1 MKDTHTNWGTVIVS
15 GLMLAIAPCAWAQ
28 TDTATITGIVH
39 DSSAAAVPGAR
50 VVARNV
56 LTNIERATVTSG
68 EGTYSI
74 PLLNVG
80 TYQISAEKEGFKS
93 EVHSGIVLQ
102 VDQKA
107 RVDFT
112 LQVGETHE
120 IVTVASEARAIQ
132 TESTSLGSV
141 INNKQTVEL
150 PLNSRSYYDLTM
162 LTTNVAPPTGSLTAG
177 TSSAFSV
184 AGQNSQSNNFL
195 LNGID
200 NNNHNVN
207 SGGGFRPSID
217 AVQEFNIMTGIYS
230 AEFGRMSGGQIA
242 VTIKSGTNQ
251 LHASV
256 YEFLRNSDLDSRN
269 VFLRGPTPS
278 LKRNLFG
285 ATAGGP
291 IKRNKTFIFGA
302 YEGLRLNQATATVTT
317 VPTTAMV
324 SGNFSGLPVIKDPI
338 TKIPF
343 SNNTILPAQMST
355 VGAALAAYYP
365 APNLPNAAG
374 ALPSNNYS
382 VAPPS
387 FNNGDQFSIR
397 GDQYFSIKDSFS
409 LMANYFRNPNN
420 TGGVIQPFGSINR
433 NTAQQHGL
441 TETHIFSPSLVNEFR
456 MGFTRQTQGN
466 TQGDHNIDFVKQ
478 YNIPNVFDPSYD
490 PVCPAS
496 AGEHCNG
503 GVPATTVN
511 GYASLGGPTADP
523 QQSHIYTYQEVDN
536 LIWIKGS
543 QTMHFGIDVRR
554 GDTNWAQT
562 NQGRGAFIFSAPSNS
577 TTLPTSGNV
586 FADLLLGYPSQVQ
599 RNPIAQNY
607 YQRFWGLAP
616 YFQDDWKITPRLTLN
631 LGLRWEF
638 DTPVTHLNDSVS
650 NFDATTGKIFV
661 PCHDGYSCQT
671 WNMDWADLA
680 PRVGIAWQPF
690 GDSKTV
696 IRAGSGFFYNE
707 IGSVITFPMALNYPH
722 RLQQTFNS
730 SLAKPITLA
739 NPFPAIPSTSGPPP
753 SDGSITL
760 ASVNPDFK
768 TPVQQEWTFNIERQL
783 TGSTVFEIGYM
794 GSKGTHQYSQ
804 ININQPHPQP
814 AGTTTAQIQ
823 ALRPYPAFN
832 QIVYRQTGGNSNY
845 ESLEAKLEKRY
856 SHGVTATV
864 AYTWAKAIDEALPG
878 IQATVGGENF
888 PQDSYNF
895 AGSMRGLSQLDLRHR
910 IVGNVIAESPFGKGH
925 KWLSDGVL
933 GSILGGWQL
942 ANIVTVQSGRP
953 LFISMGNT
961 QISNTL
967 SPADRPNVVAG
978 CNPNDGPKTIGEW
991 FDTSC
996 FKTPPIG
1003 TFGNEGR
1010 NNVIGP
1016 GLFNIDTS
1024 LSRILMWRERY
1035 RLQIRAE
1042 TFNTLNHPNWGAPVT
1057 TAGTQSFGTI
1067 GSALDPRNVQFGLKL
1082 SF

>member
-1 MKDTHTNWGTVIVS
+1 
-15 GLMLAIAPCAWAQ
+15 
-28 TDTATITGIVH
+28 
-39 DSSAAAVPGAR
+39 
-50 VVARNV
+50 
-56 LTNIERATVTSG
+56 
-68 EGTYSI
+68 
-74 PLLNVG
+74 
-80 TYQISAEKEGFKS
+80 
-93 EVHSGIVLQ
+93 
-102 VDQKA
+102 
-107 RVDFT
+107 
-112 LQVGETHE
+112 
-120 IVTVASEARAIQ
+120 
-132 TESTSLGSV
+132 
-141 INNKQTVEL
+141 
-150 PLNSRSYYDLTM
+150 M
-162 LTTNVAPPTGSLTAG
+162 LTTNVAPPTGTLTAG
-177 TSSAFSV
+177 TSSSFSV

-217 AVQEFNIMTGIYS
+217 AVQEFNVMTGIYS

-242 VTIKSGTNQ
+242 VTVKSGTNE
-251 LHASV
+251 LHGSL

-269 VFLRGPTPS
+269 FFLKGPLPS

-285 ATAGGP
+285 VTGGGP
-291 IKRNKTFIFGA
+291 IKKNKMFIFGS

-317 VPTTAMV
+317 VPTAAMV
-324 SGNFSGLPVIKDPI
+324 TGNFSGLPVIKDPI
-338 TKIPF
+338 TKVPFTNNVIPP
-343 SNNTILPAQMST
+343 SQISV

-374 ALPSNNYS
+374 ALPINNYS

-387 FNNGDQFSIR
+387 FNNSDQFSIR
-397 GDQYFSIKDSFS
+397 GDQTFSSKDSFS

-420 TGGVIQPFGSINR
+420 AEGTITPFGSINR

-441 TETHIFSPSLVNEFR
+441 TETHIFTPTLVNEFR

-466 TQGDHNIDFVKQ
+466 TQEDFK
-478 YNIPNVFDPSYD
+478 IPFVQTYKIANVFDASYD

-496 AGEHCNG
+496 AGDHCNG
-503 GVPATTVN
+503 GVPSTAVN
-511 GYASLGGPTADP
+511 GYATLGGGTANP

-536 LIWIKGS
+536 LVWIKGS
-543 QTMHFGIDVRR
+543 QTIHFGVDVRR

-562 NQGRGAFIFSAPSNS
+562 NQGRGVFTFAAPANS
-577 TTLPTSGNV
+577 TTVPTSGNV

-607 YQRFWGLAP
+607 YQRFWGVAP
-616 YFQDDWKITPRLTLN
+616 YVQDDWKISPKLTVN

-650 NFDATTGKIFV
+650 NFDPKTGKIFV
-661 PCHDGYSCQT
+661 PCHDGYSCGT
-671 WNMDWADLA
+671 WNMDWRDIA
-680 PRVGIAWQPF
+680 PRVGLAWQPF
-690 GDSKTV
+690 GDNKTV
-696 IRAGSGFFYNE
+696 IRAGAGFFYNE

-730 SLAKPITLA
+730 SLANPITLA

-753 SDGSITL
+753 TDGSITL

-768 TPVQQEWTFNIERQL
+768 TPIQQEWTFNIQRQV
-783 TGSTVFEIGYM
+783 TASTVFEIGYM

-814 AGTTTAQIQ
+814 AGTTTAQVQ
-823 ALRPYPAFN
+823 ALRPYPGFN
-832 QIVYRQTGGNSNY
+832 QIVYRQTSGNSNY
-845 ESLEAKLEKRY
+845 ESFETKLQKRY
-856 SHGVTATV
+856 SRGIAATV
-864 AYTWAKAIDEALPG
+864 AYTWAKSIDEALPG

-910 IVGNVIAESPFGKGH
+910 LVANLIAEIPLGKGH
-925 KWLSDGVL
+925 KFLANGFVS
-933 GSILGGWQL
+933 SIVGGWQL
-942 ANIVTVQSGRP
+942 ANILTVQSGRP
-953 LFISMGNT
+953 LFVSMGST

-978 CNPNDGPKTIGEW
+978 CNPNDGPQTIAQW
-991 FDTSC
+991 FTTSC
-996 FKTPPIG
+996 FTTPAIG
-1003 TFGNEGR
+1003 TFGDEGR

-1016 GLFNIDTS
+1016 GLFNLDTS
-1024 LSRILMWRERY
+1024 LSRILLWRERI

-1042 TFNTLNHPNWGAPVT
+1042 TFNTLNHPNWGAPAT
-1057 TAGTQSFGTI
+1057 TVGTSSFGTI
-1067 GSALDPRNVQFGLKL
+1067 TSALDPRNVQFGLKL
-1082 SF
+1082 SY

>member
-1 MKDTHTNWGTVIVS
+1 MKDGRTNRRA
-15 GLMLAIAPCAWAQ
+15 LLALALGVLFVPLGFAQ

-39 DSSAAAVPGAR
+39 DSSGAAVPGAR

-56 LTNIERATVTSG
+56 QTNIERATVSSN
-68 EGTYSI
+68 EGAYSI

-80 TYQISAEKEGFKS
+80 TYQVTAEKEGFKS
-93 EVHSGIVLQ
+93 EVHSGIVLE
-102 VDQKA
+102 VDMKA

-112 LQVGETHE
+112 LQIGETRE
-120 IVTVASEARAIQ
+120 TVTVSSQASAVQ
-132 TESTSLGSV
+132 TETTALGSV

-150 PLNSRSYYDLTM
+150 PLNSRSYYDLAL

-177 TSSAFSV
+177 TSSSFSV

-217 AVQEFNIMTGIYS
+217 AVQEFNVMTGIYS

-242 VTIKSGTNQ
+242 VSIKSGTNQ
-251 LHASV
+251 LHGSA
-256 YEFLRNSDLDSRN
+256 YEFLRNSDLDARN
-269 VFLRGPTPS
+269 FFLKGPTPS

-302 YEGLRLNQATATVTT
+302 YEGLRLNQAAATVTT
-317 VPTTAMV
+317 VPTLAMIK
-324 SGNFSGLPVIKDPI
+324 GDFSGLPVIRDPI
-338 TKIPF
+338 TKTPFTDNKIPAGQI
-343 SNNTILPAQMST
+343 STI
-355 VGAALAAYYP
+355 GAALAAFYP
-365 APNLPNAAG
+365 APNLPGGAG
-374 ALPSNNYS
+374 VPSNNYS

-387 FNNGDQFSIR
+387 VNNSNQFSIR
-397 GDQYFSIKDSFS
+397 GDQNFSSKDVFS
-409 LMANYFRNPNN
+409 LMANYYRNPSIVAG
-420 TGGVIQPFGSINR
+420 TIQPFGSINR

-441 TETHIFSPSLVNEFR
+441 TETHIFTPNVVNEFR

-466 TQGDHNIDFVKQ
+466 TQGDFNVDFINKYGIQ
-478 YNIPNVFDPSYD
+478 NVFQPGYD
-490 PVCPAS
+490 PECPAS
-496 AGEHCNG
+496 AGQHCNG
-503 GVPATTVN
+503 GVPSVTVT
-511 GYASLGGPTADP
+511 GYAGLGGGTANP

-536 LIWIKGS
+536 LVWIKGG

-554 GDTNWAQT
+554 GDTNWMQT
-562 NQGRGAFIFSAPSNS
+562 NQGRGVFTFAAPSNS
-577 TTLPTSGNV
+577 TTVPTSGNV

-607 YQRFWGLAP
+607 YQRFWGIAP

-650 NFDATTGKIFV
+650 NFDRSTGKIFV

-671 WNMDWADLA
+671 WNMDWHDIA
-680 PRVGIAWQPF
+680 PRLGLAWQPF
-690 GDSKTV
+690 GDAKTV
-696 IRAGSGFFYNE
+696 IRAGAGFFYNE

-730 SLAKPITLA
+730 SIASPITLA
-739 NPFPAIPSTSGPPP
+739 NPFPPIPSTTGPPP
-753 SDGSITL
+753 ADGSITL
-760 ASVNPDFK
+760 ASVNPEFK
-768 TPVQQEWTFNIERQL
+768 TPVQQEWTFNIQRQIW
-783 TGSTVFEIGYM
+783 GDTVFEVGYM
-794 GSKGTHQYSQ
+794 GAKGTHQYSQ
-804 ININQPHPQP
+804 ININQPLPQP

-823 ALRPYPAFN
+823 ARRPYPAFN
-832 QIVYRQTGGNSNY
+832 QIVYRQTGGNSSY
-845 ESLEAKLEKRY
+845 QSFESKLQKRY
-856 SHGVTATV
+856 SHGVSATV
-864 AYTWAKAIDEALPG
+864 AYTWSKSIDEALPG

-888 PQDSYNF
+888 PQNSYDF

-910 IVGNVIAESPFGKGH
+910 FVANVIAELPFGKGRRFATN
-925 KWLSDGVL
+925 GVL
-933 GSILGGWQL
+933 SAIVGGWQL
-942 ANIVTVQSGRP
+942 ANIVTLQSGRP
-953 LFISMGNT
+953 LFISMGST

-967 SPADRPNVVAG
+967 SPADRPNVAAG
-978 CNPNDGPKTIGEW
+978 CNPNDGPKNISQW
-991 FDTSC
+991 FTTSC
-996 FKTPPIG
+996 FTTPLLG

-1016 GLFNIDTS
+1016 GLFNLDTS
-1024 LSRILMWRERY
+1024 LSRNIVWHERF
-1035 RLQIRAE
+1035 RMQIRAE
-1042 TFNTLNHPNWGAPVT
+1042 TFNTLNHPNWGAPAT
-1057 TAGTQSFGTI
+1057 TVGTSSFGTI
-1067 GSALDPRNVQFGLKL
+1067 TSALDPRNVQFGLKL
-1082 SF
+1082 GF